1 MKKISVF
8 SGSRSE
14 YGLLKNLIK
23 KIQSSKNLNLNLI
36 LSGSHLAKDYG
47 NTINEIK
54 RDKIKISKKFKFK
67 YQNNM
72 GDQRNLAENA
82 SNLVLN
88 LSKYFNKINP
98 DALILLGDRYETFIA
113 GVSAVISKIKIIH
126 IHGGEITCGSRD
138 DLYRHAISK
147 MSNYHFVS
155 TKIYKKR
162 LKQLGEDP
170 KNIFNVGALCNDN
183 IKKLKIYNKKK
194 LEQYLKTNFYKKNIL
209 VSYHP
214 DTSSKKKNKKEI
226 TALLKS
232 LSYFRN
238 CKFFFSSPNAD
249 ENSKDIIKKIKS
261 FCKKNKNSF
270 YKESYGQEIFLNIL
284 KKCDFMIGNSSSGII
299 EAPLLGKPSIN
310 LGYRQKGR
318 IKSFLTKDCDINS
331 KKIIFTIKKFMNLK
345 KHKIDIKKNPY
356 YGSDIS
362 KKIYQKIK
370 NLDLNDSKYKSFN
383 DIKF

>member
-126 IHGGEITCGSRD
+126 IH
-138 DLYRHAISK
+138 
-147 MSNYHFVS
+147 
-155 TKIYKKR
+155 
-162 LKQLGEDP
+162 
-170 KNIFNVGALCNDN
+170 
-183 IKKLKIYNKKK
+183 
-194 LEQYLKTNFYKKNIL
+194 
-209 VSYHP
+209 
-214 DTSSKKKNKKEI
+214 
-226 TALLKS
+226 
-232 LSYFRN
+232 
-238 CKFFFSSPNAD
+238 
-249 ENSKDIIKKIKS
+249 
-261 FCKKNKNSF
+261 
-270 YKESYGQEIFLNIL
+270 
-284 KKCDFMIGNSSSGII
+284 
-299 EAPLLGKPSIN
+299 
-310 LGYRQKGR
+310 
-318 IKSFLTKDCDINS
+318 
-331 KKIIFTIKKFMNLK
+331 
-345 KHKIDIKKNPY
+345 
-356 YGSDIS
+356 
-362 KKIYQKIK
+362 
-370 NLDLNDSKYKSFN
+370 
-383 DIKF
+383 